1 MRHTG
6 DLTSLQTDLLNLC
19 GAPMFDI
26 IATVINKKDT
36 LVAEF
41 QVRFSIQ
48 SLSAFLTRDAAD
60 TVFSAYTARRSMI

>member
-6 DLTSLQTDLLNLC
+6 DLTSLQGDLLNLC
-19 GAPMFDI
+19 GAPMFEI

-41 QVRFSIQ
+41 KVRFSIH
-48 SLSAFLTRDAAD
+48 SLYLHF
-60 TVFSAYTARRSMI
+60 